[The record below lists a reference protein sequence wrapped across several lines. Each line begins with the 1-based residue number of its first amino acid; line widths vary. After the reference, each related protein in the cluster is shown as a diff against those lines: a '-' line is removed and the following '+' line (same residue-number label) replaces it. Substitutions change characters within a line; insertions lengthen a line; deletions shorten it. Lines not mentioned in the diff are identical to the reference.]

1 MFVPFEKEHLG
12 EGVQKQAVDAAVTE
26 DRIGEEKIS
35 LDRID
40 SRNFRRS

>member
-1 MFVPFEKEHLG
+1 MFVQFARARQ
-12 EGVQKQAVDAAVTE
+12 EGGVRKQAVDAAVTE

-40 SRNFRRS
+40 SRNFRCS